1 MKDRELIIKTAAAI
15 LAGGIVG
22 DNFNVS
28 YREATKAAI
37 KLIKSVDLELQG
49 PTWRI
54 GETDED

>member
-1 MKDRELIIKTAAAI
+1 MKDRELIIKTAATI
-15 LAGGIVG
+15 LAAGVIG

-28 YREATKAAI
+28 YREAAKDAI
-37 KLIKSVDLELQG
+37 NLIKSVDLELQG